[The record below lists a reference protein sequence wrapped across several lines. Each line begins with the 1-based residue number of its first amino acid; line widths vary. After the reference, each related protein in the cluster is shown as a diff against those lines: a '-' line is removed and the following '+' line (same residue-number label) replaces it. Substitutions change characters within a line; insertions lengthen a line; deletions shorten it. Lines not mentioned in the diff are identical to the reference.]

1 MHSIVIADPETGGPV
16 RYVTEAFAEAFT
28 EAFAE
33 AFTEAMLG
41 FSKRESDAIQI
52 LLDKPH

>member
-28 EAFAE
+28 EA
-33 AFTEAMLG
+33 MLG
-41 FSKRESDAIQI
+41 FSKRESDAIQK